1 MNTIEQTDVWVGLD
15 VAKASFDAAFV
26 TEGQHYS
33 ATRMREVPVK
43 SFARNLEG
51 VKALLAWLDKS
62 GAGHNARACM
72 EATGS
77 YSTDIACLLLQE
89 RPSLRPAIA
98 NPRHTSAFIKSLG
111 LRNKT
116 DRIEARALAFYGA
129 ERRPV
134 PYEPPTPERAQ
145 LRELSRYRDTL
156 VSQRVATQN
165 RADEPQTSR
174 LVRTLQ
180 DKRLRLI
187 TQDIKRVE
195 TEMKRIVENSQALRN
210 DLALLTTIYGV
221 GFIVAATVLSELG
234 DLRRFHRARQLT
246 AFAGVSPRII
256 QSGTS
261 VTRKTHMCKQGN
273 ARVRQ
278 VLYLA
283 AVTASRGQSDLQRHY
298 LELVQGGKPPRV
310 ALGALMRKIL
320 VLMRAILITEKSYE
334 PNHNTCAKLHLQ
346 LNS

>member
-1 MNTIEQTDVWVGLD
+1 MNTIEQTEVWVGLD

-26 TEGQHYS
+26 KQGQHYS
-33 ATRMREVPVK
+33 VTRMREVPVK
-43 SFARNLEG
+43 GFARSLEG
-51 VKALLAWLDKS
+51 VQALVAWLDEN

-77 YSTDIACLLLQE
+77 YSTDIASLLLQE

-129 ERRPV
+129 ERQPV

-156 VSQRVATQN
+156 VAERVAAQN
-165 RADEPQTSR
+165 RAGEPQSSR
-174 LVRTLQ
+174 VVQTLQ
-180 DKRLRLI
+180 HKRLRLI
-187 TQDIKRVE
+187 AADIKRVE
-195 TEMKRIVENSQALRN
+195 AEMKRVVNASPTLRN

-221 GFIVAATVLSELG
+221 GFIIAVTVLSELG

-246 AFAGVSPRII
+246 AFVGVSPRII
-256 QSGTS
+256 QSGAS

-273 ARVRQ
+273 AHVRQ
-278 VLYLA
+278 ALYLA
-283 AVTASRGQSDLQRHY
+283 AVTATRGQSDLQCLY
-298 LELVQGGKPPRV
+298 EKLVQEGKPHRV

-320 VLMRAILITEKSYE
+320 VLMRAMLLTGQPYD
-334 PNHNTCAKLHLQ
+334 PNHNTRGKLHLQ
-346 LNS
+346 PTP